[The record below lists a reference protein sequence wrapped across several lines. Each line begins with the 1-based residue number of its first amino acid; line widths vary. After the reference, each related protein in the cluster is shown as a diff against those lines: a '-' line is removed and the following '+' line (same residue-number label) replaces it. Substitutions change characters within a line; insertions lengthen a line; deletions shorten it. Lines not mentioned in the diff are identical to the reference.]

1 MSLETSAFAVRQEED
16 SIAGGRLVR
25 IAVCA
30 VGVGLMGVAFSALLL
45 ETNTG
50 GIRGRLPTG
59 ASPRAA
65 GPEIAHIEQ
74 TPLFGSAPDGLE
86 LRRRQREE
94 LSRYRWVDRDAG
106 LVAIPIER
114 AMDVVAGEAR

>member
-1 MSLETSAFAVRQEED
+1 MSAETSAFAVRQEED
-16 SIAGGRLVR
+16 AIAGGRLMR
-25 IAVCA
+25 IAVVA
-30 VGVGLMGVAFSALLL
+30 IGVGLVGVAFSALLL

-50 GIRGRLPTG
+50 GIRGHLPIG
-59 ASPRAA
+59 VSPRAA
-65 GPEIAHIEQ
+65 GPAIAHVEQ
-74 TPLFGSAPDGLE
+74 TPLFGASGGLE

>member
-1 MSLETSAFAVRQEED
+1 MSPETGDFAVRQED
-16 SIAGGRLVR
+16 DAIAGGRLAR
-25 IAVCA
+25 IAVFA
-30 VGVGLMGVAFSALLL
+30 VAVGLMGVALSALLL

-50 GIRGRLPTG
+50 GIRGHLPVG
-59 ASPRAA
+59 ASPRPA

-74 TPLFGSAPDGLE
+74 TPLFGAAEGLE

-114 AMDVVAGEAR
+114 AMDVVAEEAR